1 MMKNVLFRIS
11 ASAMLL
17 FAINLMADPGHGK
30 PGFTPKADNLP
41 PDLAVVAP
49 PVERK
54 AWNKTPIAIG
64 LPVKRERLV
73 SFNAPVRL
81 ELPGDLNDT
90 KLRTQ
95 IVAEPHAST
104 VYWTAQA
111 AFEEHRVQVQDIE
124 SGNVYLL
131 DLKASPQLA
140 ETHRVEI
147 TLPGNPAT
155 ARPTTA
161 PPQPALEAETQD
173 AQPDFAGLTRMAAQ
187 HLYAPERLLT
197 VPDGVYQTPVR
208 QSPTTGLFRG
218 GKVEATPIIAWRTD
232 SVYITAFKLKN
243 LAAAEVVL
251 DPRELRGR
259 WLTATFQHNLMLP
272 NGNIRDTS
280 AAYLISD
287 APYEEPGHGL

>member
-1 MMKNVLFRIS
+1 
-11 ASAMLL
+11 MLKTVFIRL
-17 FAINLMADPGHGK
+17 PALTALAIAGNLLADPGHGK
-30 PGFTPKADNLP
+30 PGFVPQAANLP
-41 PDLAVVAP
+41 PDLAVASP

-111 AFEEHRVQVQDIE
+111 PFEEHRIQVQDIA
-124 SGNVYLL
+124 SGNVYLF
-131 DLKASPQLA
+131 DLKASPQLSD
-140 ETHRVEI
+140 THRVEI
-147 TLPGNPAT
+147 TLPGNPGSASP
-155 ARPTTA
+155 ATA
-161 PPQPALEAETQD
+161 PPQLAEGDD
-173 AQPDFAGLTRMAAQ
+173 AQDTQPDYAGLTRMAAQ

-218 GKVEATPIIAWRTD
+218 GKIEATPLIAWRTD
-232 SVYITAFKLKN
+232 SLYITAFKLKN

-251 DPRELRGR
+251 DPRDLRGR
-259 WLTATFQHNLMLP
+259 WLTATFQHNLLLP

-280 AAYLISD
+280 AAYLISET
-287 APYEEPGHGL
+287 PYEEPAHGL